1 MRYGSRRR
9 WPSSERQVSRNNLET
24 VRAFALKL
32 VPSLSSRNFL
42 NCARAGQIHRDHR
55 CHRDAGGTGDVERIC
70 AEMAGTI
77 ARRYPDRAR
86 KFGILFSHRH
96 LHRPQ
101 HCPELALVDLLNLPA
116 LKSDARTRAH
126 SQSFA
131 KCIISLLSFARSAF
145 GVRYVLASLFGLMR
159 LNRQELLNQ
168 HVTAL
173 LRCRRCPRMKSTPVS
188 GGAIVSDVMI
198 IGQAPGPREP
208 VLQRPF
214 AHTAG
219 KTLFRW
225 FEEFCGMNEAA
236 IRSKIYFAA
245 VCRCFPGKNS
255 SGTDR
260 VPAPD
265 EIRNCSSW
273 MNNEIRILRPRL
285 IIPVG
290 RLAIVQFID
299 CTKLEKV
306 IGRKFRVERAGHRF
320 DVIPLPHPS
329 GASPWH
335 KIPPGKELTRRALA
349 LIARH
354 SAIAALCKR
363 RRRS

>member
-1 MRYGSRRR
+1 MAKNSPKTQYAGIM
-9 WPSSERQVSRNNLET
+9 
-24 VRAFALKL
+24 AK
-32 VPSLSSRNFL
+32 SSRQKTL
-42 NCARAGQIHRDHR
+42 
-55 CHRDAGGTGDVERIC
+55 
-70 AEMAGTI
+70 
-77 ARRYPDRAR
+77 DR
-86 KFGILFSHRH
+86 
-96 LHRPQ
+96 
-101 HCPELALVDLLNLPA
+101 
-116 LKSDARTRAH
+116 
-126 SQSFA
+126 
-131 KCIISLLSFARSAF
+131 
-145 GVRYVLASLFGLMR
+145 
-159 LNRQELLNQ
+159 
-168 HVTAL
+168 HVAQL
-173 LRCRRCPRMKSTPVS
+173 LRCRRCSRMKSTPVS

-236 IRSKIYFAA
+236 VRSRIYFAA

-255 SGTDR
+255 GGTDR

-273 MNNEIRILRPRL
+273 MDNEIEILQPRL
-285 IIPVG
+285 VIPVG
-290 RLAIVQFID
+290 RLAIMQFIE
-299 CTKLEKV
+299 CVKLEKV
-306 IGRKFRVERAGHRF
+306 IGRRFRVERAGHRF

-335 KIPPGKELTRRALA
+335 KISPGKELLRRALK

-354 SAIAALCKR
+354 SAVVGKAAGKSRMIAEIG
-363 RRRS
+363 